1 MKRDVEVVMK
11 YQDIDEYF
19 MEEAL
24 KEAEKSLLTDDVP
37 VGAIIV
43 KDGKII
49 TRAHNEKNKAQNPLK
64 HAEVTAINKAA
75 KKLNTWILD
84 DCTIY
89 VTLEPCPMCAGAI
102 LMARVGLCVYGA
114 SDPLRGCCGSVYD
127 LPMDPELQGSTQW
140 ISSICEQD
148 CQTLLKRFFSER
160 RATNSPGI

>member
-89 VTLEPCPMCAGAI
+89 VTLEPCTMCAGLI
-102 LMARVGLCVYGA
+102 LHSRIKRLVYAAKEPKFGAVESINNVLNNPKLNHHVEIRSGL
-114 SDPLRGCCGSVYD
+114 L
-127 LPMDPELQGSTQW
+127 ENE
-140 ISSICEQD
+140 SSI
-148 CQTLLKRFFSER
+148 LLKDFFKKLR
-160 RATNSPGI
+160 NKN

>member
-24 KEAEKSLLTDDVP
+24 KEAKKSLLTDDVP

-43 KDGKII
+43 KEGKII

-89 VTLEPCPMCAGAI
+89 VTLEPCTMCAGLI
-102 LMARVGLCVYGA
+102 LHSRIKRLVYAAKEPKFGAVESINNVLNNPKLNHHVEIKSGL
-114 SDPLRGCCGSVYD
+114 L
-127 LPMDPELQGSTQW
+127 ENE
-140 ISSICEQD
+140 SSI
-148 CQTLLKRFFSER
+148 LLKDFFKKLR
-160 RATNSPGI
+160 IKN

>member
-24 KEAEKSLLTDDVP
+24 KEAKKSLLTDDVP

-89 VTLEPCPMCAGAI
+89 VTLEPCTMCAGLI
-102 LMARVGLCVYGA
+102 LHSRIKRLVYAAKEPKFGAVESINNVLNNPKLNHHVEIRSGL
-114 SDPLRGCCGSVYD
+114 L
-127 LPMDPELQGSTQW
+127 ENE
-140 ISSICEQD
+140 SSI
-148 CQTLLKRFFSER
+148 LLKDFFKKLR
-160 RATNSPGI
+160 IKN

>member
-89 VTLEPCPMCAGAI
+89 VTLEPCTMCAGLI
-102 LMARVGLCVYGA
+102 LHSRIKRLVYAAKEPKFGAVESINNVLNNPKLNHHVEIRSGL
-114 SDPLRGCCGSVYD
+114 L
-127 LPMDPELQGSTQW
+127 ENE
-140 ISSICEQD
+140 SSI
-148 CQTLLKRFFSER
+148 LLKDFFKKLR
-160 RATNSPGI
+160 IKN

>member
-24 KEAEKSLLTDDVP
+24 KEAEKALLTDDVP

-89 VTLEPCPMCAGAI
+89 VTLEPCTMCAGLI
-102 LMARVGLCVYGA
+102 LHSRIKRLVYAAKEPKFGAVESINNVLNNPKLNHHVEIRSGL
-114 SDPLRGCCGSVYD
+114 L
-127 LPMDPELQGSTQW
+127 ENE
-140 ISSICEQD
+140 SSI
-148 CQTLLKRFFSER
+148 LLKDFFKKLR
-160 RATNSPGI
+160 IKN

>member
-1 MKRDVEVVMK
+1 MTHDV
-11 YQDIDEYF
+11 F
-19 MEEAL
+19 MQFAI
-24 KEAEKSLLTDDVP
+24 KEARMAYLKGEMP
-37 VGAIIV
+37 VGCVLVHQDRVIA
-43 KDGKII
+43 
-49 TRAHNEKNKAQNPLK
+49 RAHNLRESLHDPTA
-64 HAEVTAINKAA
+64 HAEILALQKGANFLHSWR
-75 KKLNTWILD
+75 LNDTTL
-84 DCTIY
+84 Y